1 MTFRSFR
8 RSLFGWGLFLLG
20 CLSLSPNAFAA
31 GAAEPVTVTLTAE
44 EERLLR
50 ELLVRIEDKDLA
62 KRVGAANAI
71 GGLANGRTVPP
82 RGSVGKA
89 SPRTIAALA
98 KGLQDPEASMRM
110 ASAYALSHFL
120 KHAKHAAPPLIRSL
134 LRDKDARVRCAAAD
148 ALGQIGQHNHDLQ
161 QAVDA
166 LTRALGDRTAVC
178 ISALR
183 ALAGFHAGAGSAVP
197 RILTCASDPDP
208 RIRDEAVRAL
218 GWIDPRAKEC
228 IDVFKKTLA
237 DDATRRSAA
246 RGLGKSGAARECTPL
261 LLEALRAELRVRNGG
276 ECMDIAYA
284 LGEAGLAS
292 SEIVP
297 ALIGLLGHRSG
308 STRLSAANALGKIG
322 ADAKDAIPALEKLA
336 KDEIPG
342 VAKEAEEAL
351 SKIKG

>member
-110 ASAYALSHFL
+110 ASAYAL
-120 KHAKHAAPPLIRSL
+120 R
-134 LRDKDARVRCAAAD
+134 RGAAAHQV
-148 ALGQIGQHNHDLQ
+148 APSRQGCAGTLRGGGCLG
-161 QAVDA
+161 
-166 LTRALGDRTAVC
+166 TDRTA
-178 ISALR
+178 
-183 ALAGFHAGAGSAVP
+183 
-197 RILTCASDPDP
+197 
-208 RIRDEAVRAL
+208 
-218 GWIDPRAKEC
+218 
-228 IDVFKKTLA
+228 
-237 DDATRRSAA
+237 
-246 RGLGKSGAARECTPL
+246 
-261 LLEALRAELRVRNGG
+261 
-276 ECMDIAYA
+276 
-284 LGEAGLAS
+284 
-292 SEIVP
+292 
-297 ALIGLLGHRSG
+297 
-308 STRLSAANALGKIG
+308 
-322 ADAKDAIPALEKLA
+322 
-336 KDEIPG
+336 
-342 VAKEAEEAL
+342 
-351 SKIKG
+351 